1 MSPGEL
7 RQRDFFAKARQVNTK
22 LKKLRGDIDKLPGN
36 ERRLARFLDRKDLFD
51 LLNCSLKSLGRFFR
65 TSGGELFFFRGWD
78 HKLYDIE
85 GKEFKRYLVW
95 LTGSPNGVKN
105 EWLPKLCAGVQFEA
119 PEVTTH
125 FLAYNDSPDLN
136 VIAINTFDGYMMPRQ
151 RGGQWERVPNGTDGV
166 LFLTPPDFLTPCQP
180 DFDKGGTGKDLEWL
194 CSLAHFESDGPL
206 SVDDQRSLL
215 YAWILHLFVPE
226 INPVH
231 PIPLHEGVTG
241 SGKTVLGEAIGRC
254 LTGPEFEVMGLS
266 SGNSATAEHS
276 LTLALYKRPIVVI
289 DNVDSPTPWLEDFL
303 CRAATGVRMSRRRL
317 YTDSEEVHFTPRAGL
332 IITSRDPHFR
342 REDVARRLL
351 PIRFQAIPEEMRRTE
366 TEIRAEVD
374 LRRPR
379 ILADVLVALARVQDA
394 WPTFKGVLTASHSL
408 ADFAVFGALVAAA
421 HPENNDPSE
430 WEALMNRLDQA
441 QRRFT
446 TSEDPLVDILN
457 IALSR
462 SKGGTIPQQPV
473 ANLYVELKD
482 LAFDEGLAWPY
493 KTPSTLTRDL
503 KNKRQALEQAL
514 NARITL
520 SDNHRG
526 KVCHVSITRLE
537 EENPTPP
544 EQPVGKVRPESWEET
559 LNKPAESWN
568 GQNG

>member
-1 MSPGEL
+1 MSPGEVK
-7 RQRDFFAKARQVNTK
+7 QKGFFAKARQVSAK
-22 LKKLRGDIDKLPGN
+22 LKKLRRNIDKLPVN
-36 ERRLARFLDRKDLFD
+36 EQKLARFLDRKDLFD
-51 LLNCSLKSLGRFFR
+51 LLNCSLKSLGRFYR

-95 LTGSPNGVKN
+95 LTGSPNGVRN
-105 EWLPKLCAGVQFEA
+105 EWLPKLCAEAQFEA
-119 PEVTTH
+119 PGVTTH

-136 VIAINTFDGYMMPRQ
+136 VIAINTFDGYMMRRR

-180 DFDKGGTGKDLEWL
+180 DFDEGGTGKDLEWL
-194 CSLAHFESDGPL
+194 CSLAHFNDDGPL

-254 LTGPEFEVMGLS
+254 LTGPEFEVMGLP

-379 ILADVLVALARVQDA
+379 ILGDVLVALARVQDA
-394 WPTFKGVLTASHSL
+394 WPTFKGVLRSSHSL

-421 HPENNDPSE
+421 HPENNDLSE
-430 WEALMNRLDQA
+430 WEDLMNRLDQA

-446 TSEDPLVDILN
+446 TAEDPLVDVLN
-457 IALSR
+457 MALSR
-462 SKGGTIPQQPV
+462 KIGGTIPQPV
-473 ANLYVELKD
+473 ADLFLELKD
-482 LAFDEGLAWPY
+482 LAEIERLAWPY
-493 KTPSTLTRDL
+493 RTPATLTKALR
-503 KNKRQALEQAL
+503 NKHQALEQAL

-526 KVCHVSITRLE
+526 GVCHVSITPLVDGD
-537 EENPTPP
+537 PTPP
-544 EQPVGKVRPESWEET
+544 PIEEANPKPGQSLDEI
-559 LNKPAESWN
+559 LNKPVKSWD
-568 GQNG
+568 G